1 MSIISAV
8 SADEAGAI
16 ATFIGQTRNNFQ
28 GKTVTHLEYESYSAL
43 AIKTMLNILQEA
55 RTIAAAPLSK
65 IALYHRLGA
74 CGIGEAS
81 IVVAVS
87 SPHRREAFE
96 ACSWI
101 VDEVKQKAQ
110 IFKREYY
117 EGEPESQ
124 ASWKQNA

>member
-1 MSIISAV
+1 
-8 SADEAGAI
+8 
-16 ATFIGQTRNNFQ
+16 
-28 GKTVTHLEYESYSAL
+28 
-43 AIKTMLNILQEA
+43 MLNILQEA